1 MNQSHRRIVIV
12 ILTGLVIYDT
22 QEDLGSSKVKVA
34 QGLNNINIISLIVC
48 LFVCTGVLVV
58 QGGKEHLLRLLLLN
72 KEGELM
78 LMNIVVENWDCIFS

>member
-58 QGGKEHLLRLLLLN
+58 QGGKEQLLHLLLLN

-78 LMNIVVENWDCIFS
+78 LMNIVVENLDCIFS